1 MSSRRFSDR
10 THSKWALFSGFT
22 GSLVGSNVC
31 ALFFPQFV
39 ESAAVRPGWRRPEMK
54 IALFSLAI
62 ELPNYRT
69 MICSFCFASTCLVL
83 QRIKTVSTL
92 GSNRKL
98 KLTGER
104 VGYLKC
110 TTQPNCC
117 EKGVVL
123 SFQTLLSKITHT
135 RYTQHQQQ
143 MNTPASKCGLLNRVL
158 LASARE
164 DLLRAGLGGKHYR
177 PS

>member
-1 MSSRRFSDR
+1 MFA
-10 THSKWALFSGFT
+10 H
-22 GSLVGSNVC
+22 
-31 ALFFPQFV
+31 FFPQFV

-104 VGYLKC
+104 VGDTLNA
-110 TTQPNCC
+110 QPNRTAVR
-117 EKGVVL
+117 KGSSCL
-123 SFQTLLSKITHT
+123 FKHYSRKSHT
-135 RYTQHQQQ
+135 QQQQQ

-164 DLLRAGLGGKHYR
+164 DLLVAGLGGKHYR